1 MNVKIVDVIVLYC
14 TVRPIFEEGK
24 IKLCKLKKK
33 KEGNLVAFGYF
44 RLGSNIS
51 FILRCIC
58 RYLLGRSLLG
68 HLPSCFK
75 FLGVSLMKLKAQMM
89 PLEKNSHFF
98 SDVTLC
104 QRIFW
109 VGRTWGLGSVYMIL
123 SVMYKQV
130 YWKENLSTLCT
141 ACNLNLETK
150 NDA

>member
-1 MNVKIVDVIVLYC
+1 M
-14 TVRPIFEEGK
+14 
-24 IKLCKLKKK
+24 
-33 KEGNLVAFGYF
+33 
-44 RLGSNIS
+44 GS
-51 FILRCIC
+51 
-58 RYLLGRSLLG
+58 SLLG
-68 HLPSCFK
+68 HLPNSFK

-98 SDVTLC
+98 SDVTFC
-104 QRIFW
+104 QTPFW
-109 VGRTWGLGSVYMIL
+109 VGGTWDLVSVYMIV